1 MKQPSHLL
9 RTIRVVLATCSFVA
23 VTLLFLGVGW
33 QFNLWFTWVAK
44 VQFLPA
50 LMALD
55 FLVLAALIV
64 LTLIFGRLYCSV
76 ICPLGIMQDIFAW
89 FGKKSKKNRYA
100 YSTEKTWLRYGVLV
114 LFVVC
119 LVVGFAPVT
128 TLLAPYSAYGR
139 IVNSLFR
146 PLYDLLNNA
155 LALVDTHFE
164 WYLIPEAELWL
175 RSVTTL
181 IVALLTLLVLAVLA
195 WRHGRTYCNTVCPV
209 GTMLSFFARFSLLRV
224 QVDEDKCNK
233 CGLCE
238 KNCKAAAI
246 DAKNGKIDYA
256 RCVACGDCLTKCRRD
271 ALHYKPITC
280 TSKKTELSVT
290 DEPVSPERRAMIT
303 GALLAVGSAAMAQAK
318 IKVDGGLAEI
328 ENKKAPRRVT
338 PIMPPGGLSVRNVQQ
353 HCTACQLCVSACPNN
368 VLRPSS
374 DPLRLMQPE
383 MSFERGFCR
392 PECNRCSQVCPTS
405 AIRPITPE
413 DKTAIRVGRAVWVAE
428 NCIPVAN
435 GDSCGACARHCQAEA
450 IVMVDYTTP
459 DGRTVQVPAVDEE
472 RCIGCGQCEYLCPAR
487 PFSAIYVEGYT
498 THHKD

>member
-9 RTIRVVLATCSFVA
+9 RTIRVVLAICSFAA

-33 QFNLWFTWVAK
+33 QFNLWFAWVAK

-100 YSTEKTWLRYGVLV
+100 YSIEKTWLRYGVLA

-246 DAKNGKIDYA
+246 DAKHGKIDYA
-256 RCVACGDCLTKCRRD
+256 RCVACGDCLTQCKRD

-280 TSKKTELSVT
+280 TSKKTELSVA

-328 ENKKAPRRVT
+328 ENKKAPRRST
-338 PIMPPGGLSVRNVQQ
+338 PIMPPGSLSVRNVQQ

-374 DPLRLMQPE
+374 EPLRLMQPE

>member
-9 RTIRVVLATCSFVA
+9 RTIRVVLATCFIIA

-33 QFNLWFTWVAK
+33 QFNVWFAWVAK

-55 FLVLAALIV
+55 FLVLVALIV

-89 FGKKSKKNRYA
+89 FGKKSKKNRYV

-195 WRHGRTYCNTVCPV
+195 WRHGRIYCNTVCPV

-256 RCVACGDCLTKCRRD
+256 RCVACGDCLIKCKRD

-280 TSKKTELSVT
+280 TSKKTELSVA

-338 PIMPPGGLSVRNVQQ
+338 PIMPPGALSVRNVQQ
-353 HCTACQLCVSACPNN
+353 HCTGCQLCVSACPNN

-459 DGRTVQVPAVDEE
+459 GGRTVQVPAVDEG